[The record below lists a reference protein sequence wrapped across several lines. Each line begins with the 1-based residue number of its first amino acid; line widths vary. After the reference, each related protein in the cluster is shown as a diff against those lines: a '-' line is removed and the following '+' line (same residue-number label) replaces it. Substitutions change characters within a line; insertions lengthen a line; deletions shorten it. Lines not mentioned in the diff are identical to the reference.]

1 MYPEIIPRL
10 KAAYLFT
17 ANELHFDSYQ
27 FGKDVC
33 KKSHS
38 EESEVLILSFNGI
51 CCCRKIIFRERA
63 NLDKVNPAVI

>member
-1 MYPEIIPRL
+1 MNYISIHINLERM
-10 KAAYLFT
+10 F
-17 ANELHFDSYQ
+17 
-27 FGKDVC
+27 C

-38 EESEVLILSFNGI
+38 EESEVLILSFNGK